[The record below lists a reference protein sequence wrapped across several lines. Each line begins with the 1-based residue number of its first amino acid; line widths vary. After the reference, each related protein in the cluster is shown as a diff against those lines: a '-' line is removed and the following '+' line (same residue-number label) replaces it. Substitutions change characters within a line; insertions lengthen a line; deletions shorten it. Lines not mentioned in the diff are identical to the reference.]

1 MQYTQSDCVRI
12 AKRENNTKR
21 NYLVVNPLQGKHI
34 PVSPSKSLELFESL
48 ADQVKEAYPGECILF
63 IGFAETATAIGAG
76 VALRVGGYYT
86 QTTRE
91 CLEGAEYLYF
101 SEEHSHATAQKLVKN
116 RLEEIVGQID
126 RVVFVEDEVT
136 TGKTILNIVTLLK
149 AEYPSIRSYA
159 AASILNGMNEEAL
172 KRYEQ
177 EQIGLLY
184 LVKTDHDKF
193 PEIADRYTDVTDR
206 LSRNMVGEKASGK
219 GNPKDE
225 MDHGKPQTAQSDI
238 SGCIVTE
245 GYLNTRKVVHT
256 SQYEESVEYL
266 CEEVARLLDLQNEQ
280 EILILGTEE
289 FMYPGLA
296 VGASLER
303 KGKKVS
309 FHATTRSPI
318 AICGEE
324 DYPLK
329 VRYELESLYE
339 EGRKTFIYNLKRYDR
354 VVILTDAAGVCKC
367 GLESLL
373 GALKAAGNDAVTVIG
388 WGTLQSLDL

>member
-34 PVSPSKSLELFESL
+34 PVSPSKSLELFDSL
-48 ADQVKEAYPGECILF
+48 AGRVKAAYPGERILF

-91 CLEGAEYLYF
+91 CLEGAQYLYF

-116 RLEEIVGQID
+116 GLEEIVGQID
-126 RVVFVEDEVT
+126 RIVFVEDEVT

-149 AEYPSIRSYA
+149 EEYPSIRSYT

-184 LVKTDHDKF
+184 LVKTDHERF
-193 PEIADRYTDVTDR
+193 PEIADRYTDMTDR
-206 LSRNMVGEKASGK
+206 LSRNMVRETASGK
-219 GNPKDE
+219 GSPKDE
-225 MDHGKPQTAQSDI
+225 KVHGKPQGMQADI
-238 SGCIVTE
+238 TGYIVTE
-245 GYLNTRKVVHT
+245 GYHNTRKVVHT
-256 SQYEESVEYL
+256 SEYEKSVACL
-266 CEEVARLLDLQNEQ
+266 CEETARLLNLQREQ

-296 VGASLER
+296 VGAFLEHM
-303 KGKKVS
+303 GKTVR

-318 AICGEE
+318 AICSGE

-329 VRYELESLYE
+329 MRYELDSLYE

-354 VVILTDAAGVCKC
+354 VVILTDAADVCKS

-373 GALKAAGNDAVTVIG
+373 SALKAVGNDDVTVIG
-388 WGTLQSLDL
+388 WGTLQGLDV